1 MMLCLH
7 VCVRVCVRRLE
18 RTLTRSYLVVGLNVY
33 MKINFIFA
41 EIEVTF
47 FTLGHFFLRVG

>member
-7 VCVRVCVRRLE
+7 VCVCVCVRRLE
-18 RTLTRSYLVVGLNVY
+18 RTLAHSYLVVGLNVY
-33 MKINFIFA
+33 MKIYFIFA
-41 EIEVTF
+41 EIEFTF

>member
-18 RTLTRSYLVVGLNVY
+18 RTLTHSYLVVGLNVY